1 MRERTQSLSD
11 AVLLADMCA
20 GCRDCFADLFRRYY
34 GAVFASAY
42 KILRDR
48 SEAEDVAQEVF
59 LSILQKREQYDPCR
73 GQVKTWILTFAHF
86 KALRRRRYL
95 LLRRCYA
102 LDDLENMDEK
112 RLHPRWKACRMSSME
127 WTQFV
132 ENGLAALTSR
142 QKRTIELIHF
152 EGYTLVEVS
161 LIMGEGLSN
170 IKNHYYRGMRILKEF
185 LKAAERS
192 SSAVETQDGKSMP
205 VEATLPS
212 GLQASPGNCTLS

>member
-1 MRERTQSLSD
+1 
-11 AVLLADMCA
+11 
-20 GCRDCFADLFRRYY
+20 
-34 GAVFASAY
+34 
-42 KILRDR
+42 
-48 SEAEDVAQEVF
+48 
-59 LSILQKREQYDPCR
+59 
-73 GQVKTWILTFAHF
+73 
-86 KALRRRRYL
+86 
-95 LLRRCYA
+95 
-102 LDDLENMDEK
+102 
-112 RLHPRWKACRMSSME
+112 ME